1 MIPLTGGLAAVLLS
15 SREFPPQSRR
25 LCLVLEPPQLSEG
38 SLCAFCLPKRSGF
51 ISVAVLKHSNWKQLR
66 RGKGLF
72 SLQFRGAAHPSS
84 WEVKAGTESAGH
96 ITPRVKSRKKRT
108 HPYLPF
114 AVLLVLSELLY
125 PTVLDRLLREWR
137 HPRRVFPNHQQSGQ
151 FLTDIHTHRPDLPI
165 SSIKP
170 LKFSAKFRFG
180 QIDT

>member
-15 SREFPPQSRR
+15 TREFPPQSRW

-108 HPYLPF
+108 HTYLPF
-114 AVLLVLSELLY
+114 AVLLYAQWASLPY
-125 PTVLDRLLREWR
+125 CPGPPAQGMAPPTEGLPKPSTIRTIPHR
-137 HPRRVFPNHQQSGQ
+137 HTYTPTWSSY
-151 FLTDIHTHRPDLPI
+151 FLH
-165 SSIKP
+165 
-170 LKFSAKFRFG
+170 
-180 QIDT
+180 